1 MLPAVTPVTP
11 APSDPASGL
20 LLVSDDGTLVPAL
33 VARLHAV
40 GLKLEHRPICGDGS
54 APLRAPHH
62 AAALVDVRRNPDR
75 GLALLEGLRHLRP
88 DLRLLALLP
97 GGSDDEL
104 PLRAGAAGADDF
116 CRGDDPIEIVARVR
130 WLMRARPGAEALTVG
145 DLVLDPA
152 SGHVRRGGRTLH
164 LPRRQRDLLELLMRH
179 AGDILSR
186 ERIEAELAVVPGD
199 RRSNLVEVHVHHLR
213 RHLGPGRLQTLRG
226 QGYRLLACPVP
237 PDETERTLRE

>member
-1 MLPAVTPVTP
+1 MLPAITP
-11 APSDPASGL
+11 ATHPPCEPAPDL
-20 LLVSDDGTLVPAL
+20 LLVSDDGTLAPAL
-33 VARLHAV
+33 VARLRAV
-40 GLKLEHRPICGDGS
+40 GLNLDHRPICGDGS
-54 APLRAPHH
+54 APLRAPQH
-62 AAALVDVRRNPDR
+62 AAALVDVRRDLGR

-97 GGSDDEL
+97 DGADDEL

-130 WLMRARPGAEALTVG
+130 WLMRTRPAAGALTVG

-152 SGHVRRGGRTLH
+152 SGRVRRAGRTLD
-164 LPRRQRDLLELLMRH
+164 LPRRQRDLLALLMRH

-186 ERIEAELAVVPGD
+186 ARIEAELAWVPGD

-213 RHLGPGRLQTLRG
+213 RQLGPGRLQTLRG
-226 QGYRLLACPVP
+226 EGYRLLAWPVP